1 MSYIDGYVDLYGRH
15 GQNLSVSVRF
25 WPKAAAR
32 LTRISSL

>member
-25 WPKAAAR
+25 WPEAAGQ
-32 LTRISSL
+32 